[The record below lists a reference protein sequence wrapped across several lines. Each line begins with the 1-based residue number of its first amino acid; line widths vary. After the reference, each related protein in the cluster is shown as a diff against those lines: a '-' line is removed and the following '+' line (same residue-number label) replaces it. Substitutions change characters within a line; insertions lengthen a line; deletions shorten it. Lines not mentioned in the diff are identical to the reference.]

1 MKLTTTIYSIVILII
16 SFILIKFLFITL
28 FKTSS
33 ASSCAC
39 SKEQAKEQH
48 KKQSKEG
55 FSSLTQGIDTLT
67 QGIDTLTQGIDTLTK
82 GNDALIRSSGEY
94 PISEDLPILEA
105 DYPLT
110 GAKVVSNL
118 DSQDIWWHQPVFGV
132 GSFEQITNNIRYP
145 KNPDNGTCTPA
156 NFCGAL
162 YKDKHNKSN
171 FSKPLPPTPFGQ
183 GSRVNYY
190 NSADYLLQFNNPGN
204 MLY

>member
-1 MKLTTTIYSIVILII
+1 MKLTTTIYSVVILII
-16 SFILIKFLFITL
+16 SFILIKFLFIKL
-28 FKTSS
+28 FKTSP

-39 SKEQAKEQH
+39 SKEQNKEQH
-48 KKQSKEG
+48 KEQSKEG
-55 FSSLTQGIDTLT
+55 FSSLDQGIDALT
-67 QGIDTLTQGIDTLTK
+67 QGIDDLTK
-82 GNDALIRSSGEY
+82 GNNSLSKSSGKY

-110 GAKVVSNL
+110 GAKGVSNL
-118 DSQDIWWHQPVFGV
+118 GSADLWWHQPIFGV

-145 KNPDNGTCTPA
+145 KNPDNGTCTAA

-171 FSKPLPPTPFGQ
+171 FSKVLPPTPFGE
-183 GSRVNYY
+183 GARVNYY
-190 NSADYLLQFNNPGN
+190 NNADYLLQFDNQGN